1 MKFSITFVLPS
12 GGTVLQIWEAHGG
25 QLFPPYSNYKYM
37 SPSPV
42 NCSILNKSSNHQVQS
57 VPLLLPA
64 PGPILLRP
72 TLDHIS
78 YPPRAPPVLLEDNVK
93 CRWIVSSLKC
103 YVYWKTGSERSKLNF
118 CLQDL
123 FYTFIVE
130 IKNPIGVHFK
140 LTTETK

>member
-1 MKFSITFVLPS
+1 M
-12 GGTVLQIWEAHGG
+12 LQIWEAHGG
-25 QLFPPYSNYKYM
+25 QGFPPYSNYKYM

-57 VPLLLPA
+57 VALLLP
-64 PGPILLRP
+64 PPDQFSYVPPSTISP
-72 TLDHIS
+72 TPL
-78 YPPRAPPVLLEDNVK
+78 RAPPVLLEDNVK